1 MQFMSLNE
9 QELKEL
15 RELLEAEK
23 KTLEKSLSE
32 HGRKVGNDW
41 SGTPKGFEEET
52 DSEPEDAADR
62 MEELATNVSLVE
74 ELERRYKDVVDA
86 LARMDAGTYGS
97 DEETGKPILLE
108 RLHADPAARKNI

>member
-1 MQFMSLNE
+1 MTLNE

-23 KTLEKSLSE
+23 MTLEESLAA

-74 ELERRYKDVVDA
+74 ELERRYKDVTNA
-86 LARMDAGTYGS
+86 LTRMDVGTYGL
-97 DEETGKPILLE
+97 DVETNEPISIK
-108 RLHADPAARKNI
+108 RLRANPSAQRNI